1 MKKKVSIREI
11 ADEISI
17 SPSTLSRFCNYKT
30 KRLSKKALE
39 KLTKWCERQEIL
51 EKM

>member
-1 MKKKVSIREI
+1 MKLVF
-11 ADEISI
+11 
-17 SPSTLSRFCNYKT
+17 L
-30 KRLSKKALE
+30 RLHYLDFAIIKQNVYLKKALE